1 MARLQ
6 VLCFCYLLA
15 IAQSDN
21 GYFFR
26 PNQSSESL
34 SLYKMS
40 YGALVTI
47 CLAVFLV
54 RGSRCYEKP
63 EPPETHFFLKDR
75 YRHGYLVFFTE
86 STSTEPELLCVEEAE
101 AEDQQLDLEL
111 LAHLIC
117 TESKYPTFTSVQTSE
132 SEVSI
137 LDIMVNTDIYE
148 TLYSVKTSGEFQSD
162 LQC

>member
-1 MARLQ
+1 M
-6 VLCFCYLLA
+6 
-15 IAQSDN
+15 I
-21 GYFFR
+21 
-26 PNQSSESL
+26 P
-34 SLYKMS
+34 
-40 YGALVTI
+40 I
-47 CLAVFLV
+47 CLVILLV
-54 RGSRCYEKP
+54 PRSRSYPKP

-117 TESKYPTFTSVQTSE
+117 TESKYPTFTSVQSSE

-137 LDIMVNTDIYE
+137 LDIMMNTDIYE
-148 TLYSVKTSGEFQSD
+148 TLCSVKTSGEFQSD

>member
-1 MARLQ
+1 
-6 VLCFCYLLA
+6 
-15 IAQSDN
+15 
-21 GYFFR
+21 
-26 PNQSSESL
+26 
-34 SLYKMS
+34 MS
-40 YGALVTI
+40 NGALI
-47 CLAVFLV
+47 PVFLV
-54 RGSRCYEKP
+54 ILLVPKSQSYLKP

-137 LDIMVNTDIYE
+137 LDIMVNTDIHK
-148 TLYSVKTSGEFQSD
+148 TLFSVKTSGEFQSD